1 MRVLI
6 LALVG
11 GMALT
16 ASTQGAPLA
25 SKPTLE
31 LGTASPVELAAQA
44 RGWASHRAR
53 GRDQWGYWHWGDC
66 VPDGGAYRGWDA
78 GSYHPYPG
86 WPLVPPR
93 WGWGNP

>member
-44 RGWASHRAR
+44 CGWASHRAR
-53 GRDQWGYWHWGDC
+53 WRDQWVIGIG
-66 VPDGGAYRGWDA
+66 VTAFRTEEPTAAGMRGPTIPTQGG
-78 GSYHPYPG
+78 P
-86 WPLVPPR
+86 
-93 WGWGNP
+93 